1 MPHFWRA
8 AAGFHQCYHHLKHVN
23 MATPAPSVHKMPR
36 PKKVLVI
43 PNWLEEYT

>member
-1 MPHFWRA
+1 MSPFWRA